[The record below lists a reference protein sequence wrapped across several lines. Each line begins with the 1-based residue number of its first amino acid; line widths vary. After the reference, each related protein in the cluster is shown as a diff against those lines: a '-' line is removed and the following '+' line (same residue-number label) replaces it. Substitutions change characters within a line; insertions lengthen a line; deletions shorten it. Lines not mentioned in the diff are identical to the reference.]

1 MPALTHTNTDV
12 QAVQVVCRKCAGT
25 QIYNLLKILVVCRKC
40 RKRMKNEQNFPSKKY
55 TCFSMFY
62 ALYIGYLFIY
72 NIYYLIYL
80 NILNS
85 NNNNSNLLKAVACT
99 LPEHQLVLPEH
110 LFNRIMVN
118 LHRINIQYIKIIKQN
133 GEF

>member
-12 QAVQVVCRKCAGT
+12 QAAQVVCRKCAGT
-25 QIYNLLKILVVCRKC
+25 QIYNLLKILIVCRMR
-40 RKRMKNEQNFPSKKY
+40 RKLKENEQNFPSKKY

-72 NIYYLIYL
+72 NIYYLNY
-80 NILNS
+80 LNS

-99 LPEHQLVLPEH
+99 LPAHQLVLPAH
-110 LFNRIMVN
+110 LLPYTAYLEVF
-118 LHRINIQYIKIIKQN
+118 
-133 GEF
+133 